1 MEENVKFVAY
11 LRVSTQK
18 QRYTGLGLEAQREII
33 QNYLR
38 GTTPIAEYVEVESG
52 RKTDKGR
59 PKLKEALEQC
69 RKNGAKLIVAKLDRL
84 ARNVAFLSQLLESD
98 VDIVFCDFPQAN
110 KMVLHILAA
119 ISQYE
124 AELIATRTQQALAA
138 KKQRGFKLGNPEHL
152 LENLDIAI
160 AKAVKT
166 NKQRAEN
173 NPNNKR
179 ATAMLKVLA
188 KEGRT
193 LQEMADYLN
202 HEGFTTS
209 RGCRFSRSSVLVLLQ
224 RNQIERITIKQ
235 QTL

>member
-1 MEENVKFVAY
+1 MEQNVKFVAY
-11 LRVSTQK
+11 LRVSTEK
-18 QRYTGLGLEAQREII
+18 QGYSGLGLMAQREII

-38 GTTPIAEYVEVESG
+38 DTNPIAEYVEVESG

-69 RKNGAKLIVAKLDRL
+69 RKHDAKLIVAKLDRL

-124 AELIATRTQQALAA
+124 AELIATRTKQALAA
-138 KKQRGFKLGNPEHL
+138 KKQRGFTLGNPEHL
-152 LENLDIAI
+152 MDSLDSAI
-160 AKAVKT
+160 AKAAET
-166 NKQRAEN
+166 NKRKAEE

-209 RGCRFSRSSVLVLLQ
+209 RGCKFSRSSVRVLLQ
-224 RNQIERITIKQ
+224 RNQIERITKQ
-235 QTL
+235 QEL

>member
-11 LRVSTQK
+11 LRVSTEK
-18 QRYTGLGLEAQREII
+18 QGYSGLGLMAQREII

-38 GTTPIAEYVEVESG
+38 DTNPIAEYVEVESG

-69 RKNGAKLIVAKLDRL
+69 RKHDAKLIVAKLDRL

-124 AELIATRTQQALAA
+124 AELIATRTKQALAA
-138 KKQRGFKLGNPEHL
+138 KKQRGFTLGNPEHL
-152 LENLDIAI
+152 MDSLDTAI
-160 AKAVKT
+160 AKAAET
-166 NKQRAEN
+166 NKRKAEE

-193 LQEMADYLN
+193 LQGMADYLN

-209 RGCRFSRSSVLVLLQ
+209 RGCKFSRSSVRVLLQ
-224 RNQIERITIKQ
+224 RNQIERITKQ
-235 QTL
+235 QEL